1 MQTNDSQHQSW
12 RDRAREIRALGDQMH
27 DLLARDEMLRLA
39 TTTRVWVV
47 MAKAVAPRVSV
58 TAKEADKEDGSLA
71 FAFAVTAG

>member
-1 MQTNDSQHQSW
+1 
-12 RDRAREIRALGDQMH
+12 MH

-47 MAKAVAPRVSV
+47 MAKADAPRVSV